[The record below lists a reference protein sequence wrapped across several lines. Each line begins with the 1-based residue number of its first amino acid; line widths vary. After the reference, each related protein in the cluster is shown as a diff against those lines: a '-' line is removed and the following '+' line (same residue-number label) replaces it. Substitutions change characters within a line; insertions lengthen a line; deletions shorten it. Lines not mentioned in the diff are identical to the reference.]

1 MQWSKGNPQTSRAVV
16 QKGNTER
23 AVLDFIPPRFDLGTP
38 TQALEYLK
46 EKVSGSGF
54 RMNESVRIQTG
65 VDKIEASD
73 LEERIEV
80 AALEKL
86 KEIQESAYKEAYDLG
101 RADGHNDAFTK
112 AAGEIKQ
119 SMEHLNTLLNAIGN
133 LKKEMQSQNE
143 AHLIKLVFQIAT
155 RLAKSELKTDSM
167 ALAQIIKDAVNLSQ
181 DEENVRVRVA
191 PEQFDFLEQLK
202 KQTGRE
208 FEFMKKITIDSSPD
222 VTPGGCIVETN
233 YGEVDA
239 RIEQRIDQLWAAFSE
254 SIPKVKDKIAG

>member
-1 MQWSKGNPQTSRAVV
+1 MQWSKGSPRTSRAVV

-23 AVLDFIPPRFDLGTP
+23 AVLDFVPPRFDLGTP
-38 TQALEYLK
+38 MQALEYLK
-46 EKVSGSGF
+46 EKGVGSSF

-65 VDKIEASD
+65 VDKIEQSS
-73 LEERIEV
+73 EEQRIEG

-101 RADGHNDAFTK
+101 RADGHSDAFSK
-112 AAGEIKQ
+112 VAGEIKDH
-119 SMEHLNTLLNAIGN
+119 MENLGSLLNAIGN
-133 LKKEMQSQNE
+133 LKIEMHAQNE
-143 AHLIKLVFQIAT
+143 AHLIKLVFQIAS
-155 RLAKSELKTDSM
+155 RLAKRELRNDDT
-167 ALAQIIKDAVNLSQ
+167 AVLEIIRDAVSLSQ

-191 PEQFDFLEQLK
+191 PEQFEFLEQLK

-208 FEFMKKITIDSSPD
+208 FEVMKKITIEPSPD

-239 RIEQRIDQLWAAFSE
+239 RIEQRVSQLWTAFSE